1 MPVVAG
7 DDYPHKQYLLKPV
20 DELLYCGL
28 TIINPTKDD
37 HQLYDLI
44 PQYINNIYASDANG
58 VCIQGFNHMFQR
70 VWLVPACNAALQMAY
85 VTIGIEHQA
94 VSTTVSAENCQ
105 WPYAGILNDTSFTST
120 PETGEDGHTGVLE
133 PHAGKVVVSTET
145 GFWNLDAYWGNHA
158 NMSQILMSS
167 TDCWYQYGSDYHR
180 TATDAV
186 EEGEDVETTR
196 PPSSAGDTLSDI
208 ILNSG
213 TELEL
218 VSGVS
223 DKYQSAVNVTINS
236 GASAYV
242 GEGTYMKG
250 VKLHG

>member
-1 MPVVAG
+1 
-7 DDYPHKQYLLKPV
+7 
-20 DELLYCGL
+20 
-28 TIINPTKDD
+28 
-37 HQLYDLI
+37 
-44 PQYINNIYASDANG
+44 
-58 VCIQGFNHMFQR
+58 MFQR

-223 DKYQSAVNVTINS
+223 DKYQSAVNVS
-236 GASAYV
+236 
-242 GEGTYMKG
+242 
-250 VKLHG
+250 